1 MLEERYKCLKKATQG
16 MESYIL
22 YLFTKI
28 EENGRDLRP
37 HGHSN
42 ARKRAGKQDRLGKSS
57 HGGENSGE
65 TSKRTHQNDQTRIGV
80 YIDAGIEGSFKD
92 IDDRGERVTT
102 ERHPEEEYRTCDSY
116 ERQISCQN
124 CEIHTTDDGF
134 GEVKS
139 TNSWTESETTIRGTD
154 DEKEKHVNDSG
165 IESSGIV

>member
-1 MLEERYKCLKKATQG
+1 

-42 ARKRAGKQDRLGKSS
+42 SRKRASKNDRHGKVS

-65 TSKRTHQNDQTRIGV
+65 YSKRTHHKDQNRIAD

-92 IDDRGERVTT
+92 IEDRGERVAT
-102 ERHPEEEYRTCDSY
+102 ERHPEEGYRTCDSY
-116 ERQISCQN
+116 ERQSSCQD
-124 CEIHTTDDGF
+124 CETHTTDDDF
-134 GEVKS
+134 GEVKT
-139 TNSWTESETTIRGTD
+139 TNSWAQSETTTRETD
-154 DEKEKHVNDSG
+154 DEKEKHVIDSG